1 MSISIHLLGS
11 PRVEVDGEDQG
22 RPRGAK
28 TWALLALLARSE
40 GALPRTRIAE
50 LLFSEADDP
59 LGALRWTA
67 SQLRRLLTSSDT
79 VVGDP
84 MELRLPTDAKV
95 DTDVIIRGRWEDALD
110 LPGLGRPLLEGVEPR
125 AGASFELWLSGER
138 RHLDGA
144 ASAMLHEAASTL
156 LARDKA
162 DRAVPVANRLVAL
175 DPYDENAQVMLV
187 QALVAVGDHDAANQ
201 RVETCTNLFLEELG
215 VEPSPALAAAARRR
229 ATLVR
234 ASPIMLRAQ
243 LEAGQAAMSA
253 GAVDAGLETLRG
265 VAEGAGV
272 LKDDHVTLQALF
284 ALGVALVHTTRG
296 TDEEAVTV
304 LHRARDLA
312 DAMGDDTISGSACRE
327 LGYVELLRGRYDRA
341 NTWLEAGRERAAGND
356 TELGWI
362 DLFTGSCLSDT
373 AHYTKG
379 EHALRRAIELT
390 ARAGETEGE
399 AFATTH
405 LCRLHILRGELE
417 EARTAGRRALELT
430 DAAAWTSFRPY
441 PETWAALAEFGLGQ
455 IDESHQLF
463 EHAWAMASQIGD
475 VCWQTLSL
483 RGLGLINAER
493 DHQAEAI
500 DQLSEAPTHCR
511 RLPDAYRWAEAYALE
526 ALVGVAVDAGD
537 GRARA
542 WLAQL
547 DTIASRHGFREFQA
561 RAHLHRADLGE
572 QDAWKLGALVAAE
585 IDNPLLTRDV
595 AAREPGHWASAE
607 ASVRGTPELTE
618 LAR

>member
-1 MSISIHLLGS
+1 MSISIQLLGS

-40 GALPRTRIAE
+40 GAIPRTRIAE

-67 SQLRRLLTSSDT
+67 SQLRRLLNSSDT

-84 MELRLPTDAKV
+84 MVLSLPADATV
-95 DTDVIIRGRWEDALD
+95 DTDVIIGGRWEDALD
-110 LPGLGRPLLEGVEPR
+110 VSGLGRPLLEGIEPR

-144 ASAMLHEAASTL
+144 ASAMLHEAASAL
-156 LARDKA
+156 LARDEA
-162 DRAVPVANRLVAL
+162 DRAVAVANRLVGL
-175 DPYDENAQVMLV
+175 NPYDENAHVMLV
-187 QALVAVGDHDAANQ
+187 QALVAVGDHDAADE
-201 RVETCTNLFLEELG
+201 RVRICTNLFLEELD
-215 VEPSPALAAAARRR
+215 VEPSPALAEAARRR
-229 ATLVR
+229 ATRVR
-234 ASPIMLRAQ
+234 ASPIMLQAQ

-253 GAVDAGLETLRG
+253 GVVDAGLETLRG
-265 VAEGAGV
+265 VAEGASA
-272 LKDDHVTLQALF
+272 LKDDPLTLQALF

-312 DAMGDDTISGSACRE
+312 DAIGEDSIGGSACRE

-341 NTWLEAGRERAAGND
+341 NTWLESGRERAAGND

-362 DLFTGSCLSDT
+362 ELVSGSCLSDT
-373 AHYTKG
+373 AHYTQG
-379 EHALRRAIELT
+379 EQALRRAVELT
-390 ARAGETEGE
+390 ARVGDTEGE

-405 LCRLHILRGELE
+405 LCRLHVLRDELD
-417 EARTAGRRALELT
+417 EARVAGRRALELT

-441 PETWAALAEFGLGQ
+441 PETWAALAEFRHGRV
-455 IDESHQLF
+455 DESHQLF
-463 EHAWAMASQIGD
+463 EHAWAMACQIGD

-483 RGLGLINAER
+483 RGLGLISAER
-493 DHQAEAI
+493 ECPAEAI
-500 DQLSEAPTHCR
+500 DQLSQAPAYCR

-526 ALVGVAVDAGD
+526 ALVGVAIDAED
-537 GRARA
+537 DRASA

-572 QDAWKLGALVAAE
+572 DDAWKLGALIAAE
-585 IDNPLLTRDV
+585 IDNPLLARDV
-595 AAREPGHWASAE
+595 AVREPATSASQGR
-607 ASVRGTPELTE
+607 SR
-618 LAR
+618 

>member
-1 MSISIHLLGS
+1 MSISIQLLGP
-11 PRVEVDGEDQG
+11 PRVEVDGKDQG

-40 GALPRTRIAE
+40 RALPRSRIAE

-67 SQLRRLLTSSDT
+67 SQLRRLLNSSDA

-84 MELRLPTDAKV
+84 MELCLPADATV
-95 DTDVIIRGRWEDALD
+95 DTDVVIRGRWEDALD

-144 ASAMLHEAASTL
+144 ASAMLHEAASAL
-156 LARDKA
+156 LARDQA
-162 DRAVPVANRLVAL
+162 DRAVTVADRLVGL
-175 DPYDENAQVMLV
+175 NPYDENAQVVLV
-187 QALVAVGDHDAANQ
+187 QALVAVGDHDAADH
-201 RVETCTNLFLEELG
+201 RVQTCVRLFREELG

-229 ATLVR
+229 ATSVR
-234 ASPIMLRAQ
+234 ASPVMLRAQ

-272 LKDDHVTLQALF
+272 VKDDSLTLQALF
-284 ALGVALVHTTRG
+284 GLGVALVHTTRG

-312 DAMGDDTISGSACRE
+312 DAIGDDAIGGSACRE

-356 TELGWI
+356 AELGWI
-362 DLFTGSCLSDT
+362 ELFSGTCLSDT
-373 AHYTKG
+373 AHYTEG
-379 EHALRRAIELT
+379 EQALRRAIELT
-390 ARAGETEGE
+390 ARVGDTEGE

-405 LCRLHILRGELE
+405 LCRLHVLRDELD
-417 EARTAGRRALELT
+417 EARATGQRALELT

-441 PETWAALAEFGLGQ
+441 PETWAALAGFGNGR

-463 EHAWAMASQIGD
+463 EHAWAMACQIGD

-493 DHQAEAI
+493 GCPVEAI

-526 ALVGVAVDAGD
+526 ALVGVAVNTGD
-537 GRARA
+537 DRAWT

-547 DTIASRHGFREFQA
+547 DAIASRHGFREFQA

-572 QDAWKLGALVAAE
+572 HDAWQLGALVAAE
-585 IDNPLLTRDV
+585 IDNPLLARDV
-595 AAREPGHWASAE
+595 AAREHACRAP
-607 ASVRGTPELTE
+607 TE
-618 LAR
+618 QVGI